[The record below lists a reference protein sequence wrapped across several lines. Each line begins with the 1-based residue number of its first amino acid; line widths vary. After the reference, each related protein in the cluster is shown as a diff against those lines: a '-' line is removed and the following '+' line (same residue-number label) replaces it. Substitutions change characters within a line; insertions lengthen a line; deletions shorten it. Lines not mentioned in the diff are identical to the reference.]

1 MKMRSRRKRKDRL
14 FAFVVLTLGIAIVVS
29 AFVLL
34 FYVQKIEIT
43 GNEYTE
49 DEVILEMIEKDRLSF
64 NSVYD
69 VVKFRFMDSE
79 IPGSLRSVKVGMKNP
94 WTLKVK
100 VDEREII
107 GCFADGEERIYF
119 DNEGIVVLKSE
130 AVKEQIPCIEGIS
143 VKSAKLYKPLELDS
157 KKMLKAVVSAAK
169 QVKGYQ
175 LTPDRILYTDSGI
188 ELYFGEI
195 CVMLGTDVTAEK
207 IAQITPILEKL
218 NGQAGTLHL
227 EHYGNGSDTITFKK
241 AAEEEPDDTQ
251 EDDQASAEE
260 YDDSGAYYDESDGYY
275 DDTDY
280 YEE

>member
-157 KKMLKAVVSAAK
+157 KKMLKAVVSAAQ

-241 AAEEEPDDTQ
+241 VAEEEPDDTQ

>member
-130 AVKEQIPCIEGIS
+130 EVKEQIPCIEGIS

-157 KKMLKAVVSAAK
+157 KKMLKAVVSAAQ

>member
-1 MKMRSRRKRKDRL
+1 
-14 FAFVVLTLGIAIVVS
+14 
-29 AFVLL
+29 
-34 FYVQKIEIT
+34 
-43 GNEYTE
+43 
-49 DEVILEMIEKDRLSF
+49 
-64 NSVYD
+64 
-69 VVKFRFMDSE
+69 MDSE

>member
-157 KKMLKAVVSAAK
+157 KKMLKAVVSAAQ